1 MDAILNTYKEVDK
14 MKCKVVIITIALI
27 IGLSNVLMSEDLSS
41 NPKSTGTES
50 LVPPNATYFIGQWA
64 GEWEHPKGRQG
75 ANFLIKE
82 GKDGNYHCTYSW
94 DNFQATM
101 KPIAAG
107 SASGIISLE
116 NDNTMNFKKPNYTI
130 TLIKKDENTL
140 KGRWERIGP
149 TGTGWPAHFEGYFK
163 RVN

>member
-1 MDAILNTYKEVDK
+1 

-50 LVPPNATYFIGQWA
+50 LVQHNATYFIGKWA
-64 GEWEHPKGRQG
+64 GEWELPKGRQE

-94 DNFQATM
+94 GLFQAT
-101 KPIAAG
+101 KNLISPG
-107 SASGIISLE
+107 SSSGIISFE
-116 NDNTMNFKKPNYTI
+116 NDNTIIFKKTNYAI
-130 TLIKKDENTL
+130 TLIKKDDNTL

-149 TGTGWPAHFEGYFK
+149 TDPGKPAHFEGYFK
-163 RVN
+163 RVK

>member
-1 MDAILNTYKEVDK
+1 

-50 LVPPNATYFIGQWA
+50 LVRHNATYFIGKWA
-64 GEWEHPKGRQG
+64 GEWELSRGRQE

-82 GKDGNYHCTYSW
+82 EKDGNYYCTYSW
-94 DNFQATM
+94 GFFQATM
-101 KPIAAG
+101 KPISPG
-107 SASGIISLE
+107 SSSGIISFE
-116 NDNTMNFKKPNYTI
+116 NDNTIIFKKPNHTI
-130 TLIKKDENTL
+130 TLVRKDENTL

-149 TGTGWPAHFEGYFK
+149 TSTGWPAHFEGYFK
-163 RVN
+163 RVK